1 MHLERVRDVPYV
13 EVRADASDV
22 LGYMNSQALHLHGL
36 LSQVGHLANSRLALV
51 RRERS
56 FFSISLELLNQPRLV
71 GYELVEGRLHRRDED
86 VGVDVVQPSRGVGS
100 REEAHTTQVGGLL
113 VQLAIERQELERRV
127 RAAALL
133 EREAAEVLEEEVDFL

>member
-1 MHLERVRDVPYV
+1 MFVKIINHIQNFKHDNRGATAIEYALIAAGIAIVIIT
-13 EVRADASDV
+13 A
-22 LGYMNSQALHLHGL
+22 LG
-36 LSQVGHLANSRLALV
+36 
-51 RRERS
+51 
-56 FFSISLELLNQPRLV
+56 LV
-71 GYELVEGRLHRRDED
+71 GDELVEGRLHRRDED